1 MSTIFKELRV
11 CQKKVKYYM
20 VNTEK
25 SAEMCQVWS
34 SATRLREQS
43 GCEVSPC
50 PVHQQDTG
58 RTWTQQQT
66 VEGGQCQHMCVRGS
80 ISYHVAP
87 T

>member
-34 SATRLREQS
+34 SATRLRAKR
-43 GCEVSPC
+43 V
-50 PVHQQDTG
+50 
-58 RTWTQQQT
+58 
-66 VEGGQCQHMCVRGS
+66 
-80 ISYHVAP
+80 
-87 T
+87 